1 MKEQKLVVIGAVAAG
16 TKAASKAKR
25 DNPDMDVKVFTRER
39 YISYA
44 GCGLPYY
51 IGGIIKEKQE
61 LLVRSP
67 EDFKRE
73 QGIDIFTE
81 HEVKKIDVSEK
92 KVEVL
97 DLRNGKTSEFSYDKL
112 IIATGASPIVPPLEN
127 VNLANIFT
135 LRSVTDAFAIRE
147 LVDSQAV
154 KKAVV
159 VGGGFIG
166 LEAAEN
172 LKHRG
177 LDVTIVELVPH
188 ILPPFDEEIAMY
200 AQNHMV
206 SKGVRILTGEK
217 VTGFEGADGKVTTV
231 KTSAGDIEADI
242 VILSIGVRANTGIAV
257 EAGIELGVTRSI
269 KVNKYMETNIKDIY
283 AAGDCAE
290 NTNLITGKPAW
301 YPMGSTA
308 NKTGR
313 IAGHNAA
320 MESREEAMMESLEG
334 VLGTTIVRLFEVNAA
349 KTGLSERDAIKEGFE
364 TETVLVPAND
374 RAHYFPGYKEIITK
388 LVVEKR
394 TQKVLGA
401 QIIGEGVVDK
411 PIDTIAAAITLGAR
425 VSDLAK
431 LDLAYAPPFSMAMSS
446 TILAANVMLNKL
458 NGKMKSIKSPE
469 LQSRLEEGSINI
481 LDVREEAEFFIS
493 AIPGASN
500 IPMNELDE
508 RFGEIDRSKETII
521 LVCKVG
527 KRAFLAY
534 RKLQALGFT
543 DLKVLEG
550 GTCAYPYKLV

>member
-1 MKEQKLVVIGAVAAG
+1 MDKKRLVVIGAVAAG

-25 DNPDMDVKVFTRER
+25 DNPDLEVKVFSKER

-51 IGGIIKEKQE
+51 IGGVIKEKQE

-67 EDFKRE
+67 EDFKIE
-73 QGIDIFTE
+73 QGIEILTE
-81 HEVKKIDVSEK
+81 HEVKKIDASEK

-97 DLRNGKTSEFSYDKL
+97 DQRSGKVSEYPYDKL

-127 VNLANIFT
+127 VKLRNIFT
-135 LRSVTDAFAIRE
+135 LRSVSDAFAVRE
-147 LVDSQAV
+147 LVDSGTV

-166 LEAAEN
+166 LETAEN

-188 ILPPFDEEIAMY
+188 ILPPFYEEIALY

-206 SKGVRILTGEK
+206 SQGIKILTGEK
-217 VTGFEGADGKVTTV
+217 VTGFEGADGKVTSV
-231 KTSAGDIEADI
+231 KTSAGDIEADM
-242 VILSIGVRANTGIAV
+242 VILSIGVRPNTGIAV
-257 EAGIELGVTRSI
+257 EAGIEMGATRAI

-320 MESREEAMMESLEG
+320 LESQEESLKESLDG

-349 KTGLSERDAIKEGFE
+349 KTGLSERDAVKEGYE
-364 TETVLVPAND
+364 IETVLVPAND
-374 RAHYFPGYKEIITK
+374 RAHYFPGYKDIITK
-388 LVVEKR
+388 LIVDKS
-394 TQKVLGA
+394 THKVLGA
-401 QIIGEGVVDK
+401 QVIGEGVVDK
-411 PIDTIAAAITLGAR
+411 PIDTIAAAITLGAK
-425 VSDLAK
+425 VEDLAK

-446 TILAANVMLNKL
+446 TILTANVMMNKL
-458 NGKMKSIKSPE
+458 SGRVETVKAPE
-469 LQSRLEEGSINI
+469 LIEELANGSINV

-493 AIPGASN
+493 AIPGATN
-500 IPMNELDE
+500 IPMNELE
-508 RFGEIDRSKETII
+508 SRLSEIDRSKETIV

-527 KRAFLAY
+527 TRAFLSY
-534 RKLQALGFT
+534 LKLQDMGFKN
-543 DLKVLEG
+543 LKILEG
-550 GTCAYPYKLV
+550 GTCAYPYELV

>member
-1 MKEQKLVVIGAVAAG
+1 MEKQSLIVIGAVAAG

-25 DNPDMDVKVFTRER
+25 DNPDMEVKVFTRER

-67 EDFKRE
+67 EDFKNE
-73 QGIDIFTE
+73 QGIDIHTE
-81 HEVKKIDVSEK
+81 HEVKKI
-92 KVEVL
+92 
-97 DLRNGKTSEFSYDKL
+97 NTAGKTVTVENLRSGEISEYKYDKL

-127 VNLANIFT
+127 ISLANIFT

-147 LVDSQAV
+147 LLDSGNV
-154 KKAVV
+154 KRAVV

-188 ILPPFDEEIAMY
+188 ILPPFDEEIALY
-200 AQNHMV
+200 AQNHMID
-206 SKGVRILTGEK
+206 KGVRILTGEK
-217 VTGFEGADGKVTTV
+217 VTGFEGADGKVAKV
-231 KTSAGDIEADI
+231 KTSAGDLEANM
-242 VILSIGVRANTGIAV
+242 VILSIGVRPNTGIAV
-257 EAGIELGVTRSI
+257 EAGIELGPTKAI
-269 KVNKYMETNIKDIY
+269 KVNEYMETNIKGIY

-290 NTNLITGKPAW
+290 NINLITGKPAW

-313 IAGHNAA
+313 IAGHNAVLGSGQ
-320 MESREEAMMESLEG
+320 EKLRESLSG
-334 VLGTTIVRLFEVNAA
+334 VLGTTIVKLFDVNAA
-349 KTGLSERDAIKEGFE
+349 KTGLSERDAVKEGYE
-364 TETVLVPAND
+364 VETVVVPAND
-374 RAHYFPGYKEIITK
+374 RAHYFPGYKQITTK
-388 LVVEKR
+388 LVVDRK
-394 TQKVLGA
+394 THKVLGA
-401 QIIGEGVVDK
+401 QVIGEGVADK

-425 VSDLAK
+425 VEDLAR

-446 TILAANVMLNKL
+446 TIVTANVLMNKL
-458 NGKMKSIKSPE
+458 SGRVETVKPPE
-469 LQSRLEEGSINI
+469 VAGLLESGSANV
-481 LDVREEAEFFIS
+481 LDIREEAEFFIS

-500 IPMNELDE
+500 IPMNELE
-508 RFGEIDRSKETII
+508 SRLEEIDRSKETII

-527 KRAFLAY
+527 KRAFLSY
-534 RKLQALGFT
+534 LKLQQLGFT
-543 DLKVLEG
+543 NMRILEG
-550 GTCAYPYKLV
+550 GTCAYPYKLE